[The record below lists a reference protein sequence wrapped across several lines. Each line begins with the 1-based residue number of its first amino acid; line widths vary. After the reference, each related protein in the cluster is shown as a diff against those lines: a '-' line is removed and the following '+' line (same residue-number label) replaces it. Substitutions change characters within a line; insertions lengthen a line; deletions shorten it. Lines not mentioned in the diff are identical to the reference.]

1 MTTKACSN
9 VFLKDFNII
18 LKIHEFEWTGR
29 DD

>member
-1 MTTKACSN
+1 MTTKAYSN

-18 LKIHEFEWTGR
+18 LQVHEFEWTGR